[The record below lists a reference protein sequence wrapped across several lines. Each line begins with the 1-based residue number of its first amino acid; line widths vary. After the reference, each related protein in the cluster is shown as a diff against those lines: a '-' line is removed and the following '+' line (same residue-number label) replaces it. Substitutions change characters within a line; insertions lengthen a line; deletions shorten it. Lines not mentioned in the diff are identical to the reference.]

1 MDKYIVRNFIEAIN
15 NFDGSDQA
23 RDLLKDHICYISEH
37 KNEIDDTYPIA
48 EMLHIAS
55 QKLKV
60 FGYDE
65 MNKFK
70 DIEVSDTLN
79 IVDDAIKNYHRSTTS
94 SENENIILDGLQKNI
109 VDQYQKLETR
119 RIMVSA
125 PTSFGKSYLLQEILF
140 NNAQEYENVMI
151 ILPTI
156 ALLNENVNKYQALV
170 KSGKLNYNIVSTN
183 YEDLDLSSRNLFIF
197 TPERA
202 LKFLG
207 KYDLKINFFFFDEV
221 YKIEERL
228 DVTKDNHSGEEVI
241 SGNDKRAAA
250 FRTCLYLLAKCVK
263 DYYIAGP
270 FLDLENKKCVGL
282 KRFLTNN
289 FVKIFQVK
297 FDPTLRITYDA
308 WKIVDITENNS
319 IIPEAR
325 SYKTR
330 LEKQNQVGKLVRIKK
345 FIDEHDLGKT
355 IVYLNYPSKIVEIL
369 KTSDVFDLQPIKNKE
384 LEEFIAHLKTKYN
397 VTMYGISSI
406 EYWTLIKCLEF
417 GIGIHHG
424 KMPKYIQNEILR
436 QFNKPDG
443 LNYLFCTST
452 IIEGVNTVAKNV
464 VMLSNSY
471 GTGDI
476 KKFAFKNIKGRAGR
490 YYSNFIGNLFY
501 CDADQKKLDDS
512 EYMHLE
518 FLNYG
523 DTPLLPIDLD
533 NTEKEDL
540 SQNNH
545 VEKVK
550 RENKYNKGL
559 LPDEV
564 FYQNRLFDRLEQEKI
579 LSKILSEANFNKLY
593 ELTQKVIEHGISFL
607 SLVQEVLDLEEDL
620 LLGDSFKNQPE
631 DKQKEILAKY
641 KYKLYWILR
650 EYEQEGFAGL
660 MKYQMSIV
668 KFKDELKQNMDDKYN
683 TVFEQIR
690 TTIEYDIPKYLSLY
704 QSLFNHACKIK
715 NKVFGN
721 GDLDDVIKFY
731 EIGASNDF
739 GRLLIERGFPS
750 ESAKIIESE
759 LKKTRIDFLNNDKV
773 IQYIDNH
780 PDIISR
786 LDEYEKK
793 LYTRIINLYRKE
805 L

>member
-15 NFDGSDQA
+15 NFDGTDNA
-23 RDLLKDHICYISEH
+23 REILKDHVCFISEH
-37 KNEIDDTYPIA
+37 KNELYDIYPID
-48 EMLHIAS
+48 ELLHIAS

-65 MNKFK
+65 MNNIKH
-70 DIEVSDTLN
+70 IETSDTSS
-79 IVDDAIKNYHRSTTS
+79 IVDTAIKNYHRSATS
-94 SENENIILDGLQKNI
+94 TEDENIILDGLQKNI
-109 VDQYQKLETR
+109 IDAYQKLDNR

-125 PTSFGKSYLLQEILF
+125 PTSFGKSYLLQEILL

-156 ALLNENVNKYQALV
+156 ALLNENVNKYQELI
-170 KSGKLNYNIVSTN
+170 KKGKIKYNIVSTN
-183 YEDLDLSSRNLFIF
+183 YEDLDLCARNLFIF

-207 KYDLKINFFFFDEV
+207 KFDLKINFFFFDEV

-228 DVTKDNHSGEEVI
+228 DITKDTQSGEDVI
-241 SGNDKRAAA
+241 SGNDKRASA
-250 FRTCLYLLAKCVK
+250 FRICLYLLAKTVK

-270 FLDLENKKCVGL
+270 YLDLENKKCIGL
-282 KRFLTNN
+282 KKFLTNN
-289 FVKIFQVK
+289 RVKIFQVK

-319 IIPEAR
+319 IIPEAI

-330 LEKQNQVGKLVRIKK
+330 LEQQNQVGKLTRIKK
-345 FIDEHDLGKT
+345 FIDEHNLGKT
-355 IVYLNYPSKIVEIL
+355 IVYLNYPSKIVDVL
-369 KTSDVFDLQPIKNKE
+369 KSCDIFDTQPIKNKE

-397 VTMYGISSI
+397 VNMYGISSV

-452 IIEGVNTVAKNV
+452 IIEGVNTVARNV

-471 GTGDI
+471 GSGDI

-501 CDADQKKLDDS
+501 CDAEQKKLDDS

-523 DTPLLPIDLD
+523 DSPLLTIDLD

-545 VEKVK
+545 AEKVK
-550 RENKYNKGL
+550 RENRYNKNL
-559 LPDEV
+559 LPDDV
-564 FYQNRLFDRLEQEKI
+564 FYQNRLFDRLDQEKI
-579 LSKILSEANFNKLY
+579 LLKILNESNFDRLY
-593 ELTQKVIEHGISFL
+593 ELTQKVIGHGLSFL
-607 SLVQEVLDLEEDL
+607 SLVKEVLNLEEDL
-620 LLGDSFKNQPE
+620 LLGASVKNQPE

-641 KYKLYWILR
+641 KYKLYWILK
-650 EYEQEGFAGL
+650 EYEREGFIGL
-660 MKYQMSIV
+660 LKYQMSKA
-668 KFKDELKQNMDDKYN
+668 KFKDELKQEMDDKYN
-683 TVFEQIR
+683 LVFEQIR

-704 QSLFNHACKIK
+704 QSIFNHACKLK

-759 LKKTRIDFLNNDKV
+759 LRKTRIDFLNNYKV
-773 IQYIDNH
+773 IEYIDKN
-780 PDIISR
+780 PDVISR
-786 LDEYEKK
+786 LDNYEKK
-793 LYTRIINLYRKE
+793 LYSRIIDLYRKE
-805 L
+805 M

>member
-1 MDKYIVRNFIEAIN
+1 MDKYIVRNFIDALN
-15 NFDGSDQA
+15 TFDGSDEA
-23 RDLLKDHICYISEH
+23 RELLKNHVCYISEH
-37 KNEIDDTYPIA
+37 KNELDDTYPI
-48 EMLHIAS
+48 EELLHIAS
-55 QKLKV
+55 QRLKV

-65 MNKFK
+65 MNKIK
-70 DIEVSDTLN
+70 DISSSHTSS
-79 IVDDAIKNYHRSTTS
+79 IIDDAIKNYHRSVAC
-94 SENENIILDGLQKNI
+94 SEEENIILDGLQKNI
-109 VDQYQKLETR
+109 VDEYQKLKTR

-140 NNAQEYENVMI
+140 NNAQEYENIMM

-156 ALLNENVNKYQALV
+156 ALLNENVNKYQELI
-170 KSGKLNYNIVSTN
+170 KKGKLNYTIVSTN
-183 YEDLDLSSRNLFIF
+183 YDDLDLSSRNLFIF

-228 DVTKDNHSGEEVI
+228 DITKDALSGEDVV
-241 SGNDKRAAA
+241 SGSDKRAAA
-250 FRTCLYLLAKCVK
+250 FRTCLYLLAKSVK

-270 FLDLENKKCVGL
+270 FLDLENKKCIGL
-282 KRFLTNN
+282 KKFLTNN
-289 FVKIFQVK
+289 FVKVFQVK

-308 WKIVDITENNS
+308 WKTVNITENNS

-325 SYKTR
+325 SYMTR
-330 LEKQNQVGKLVRIKK
+330 LEKPTQVGKLVRIKK
-345 FIDEHDLGKT
+345 FIDDHNLGKT
-355 IVYLNYPSKIVEIL
+355 IVYINFPSKIVEIL
-369 KTSDVFDLQPIKNKE
+369 KSCNIFDTQPIKNQE
-384 LEEFIAHLKTKYN
+384 LEEFISHLKTKYN
-397 VTMYGISSI
+397 VTLNGISSV

-436 QFNKPDG
+436 QFNKQNG

-452 IIEGVNTVAKNV
+452 IIEGVNTVARNV
-464 VMLSNSY
+464 VMLSNSQ
-471 GTGDI
+471 GVGEI

-490 YYSNFIGNLFY
+490 YYSNFVGNLFY

-523 DTPLLPIDLD
+523 EDPLLTVDLD

-540 SQNNH
+540 SNKNCE
-545 VEKVK
+545 EKIK
-550 RENKYNKGL
+550 RENKYNKEL
-559 LPDEV
+559 LPDDV
-564 FYQNRLFDRLEQEKI
+564 FYQNRLFDRLDQEKI
-579 LSKILSEANFNKLY
+579 LNKILEDKNFDKLY
-593 ELTQKVIEHGISFL
+593 NLTQKAISHGTEFL
-607 SLVQEVLDLEEDL
+607 NLVQAVLNLEEDL
-620 LLGDSFKNQPE
+620 LLSDSFKKFSE
-631 DKQKEILAKY
+631 EKQKEILEKY
-641 KYKLYWILR
+641 KTKLYWILK

-660 MKYQMSIV
+660 LKYQM
-668 KFKDELKQNMDDKYN
+668 KKAEYKEDLKQNMDDKYN
-683 TVFEQIR
+683 IVFEQIR

-715 NKVFGN
+715 DKVFGN
-721 GDLDDVIKFY
+721 GDLDDIIKFY

-773 IQYIDNH
+773 IQYIDKN
-780 PDIISR
+780 PEIISR

-805 L
+805 N

>member
-79 IVDDAIKNYHRSTTS
+79 IIDDAIKNYHRSTTS

-109 VDQYQKLETR
+109 IDQYQKLETR

-228 DVTKDNHSGEEVI
+228 DITKDNHSGEEVI
-241 SGNDKRAAA
+241 SGDDKRAAA

-270 FLDLENKKCVGL
+270 FLDLENNKCVGL

-289 FVKIFQVK
+289 FVKVFQVK

-369 KTSDVFDLQPIKNKE
+369 KTSDIFDLQPIKNKE

-397 VTMYGISSI
+397 VTMYGISSV

-540 SQNNH
+540 SRNNH

-550 RENKYNKGL
+550 RENKYNKEL
-559 LPDEV
+559 LPDDV

-593 ELTQKVIEHGISFL
+593 ELTQKVIGHGISFL

-759 LKKTRIDFLNNDKV
+759 LKKTGIDFLNNDKV

-805 L
+805 

>member
-15 NFDGSDQA
+15 NFDGTDNA
-23 RDLLKDHICYISEH
+23 REILKDHVCFISEH
-37 KNEIDDTYPIA
+37 KNELDDSYPIA
-48 EMLHIAS
+48 ELLHIAS

-65 MNKFK
+65 MNNIKN
-70 DIEVSDTLN
+70 IETSDTSS
-79 IVDDAIKNYHRSTTS
+79 IVDAAIKSYHRSATS
-94 SENENIILDGLQKNI
+94 TEDENIILDGLQKNI
-109 VDQYQKLETR
+109 IDAYQKLDER

-156 ALLNENVNKYQALV
+156 ALLNENVNKYQELI
-170 KSGKLNYNIVSTN
+170 KRGKIRYNIVSTN
-183 YEDLDLSSRNLFIF
+183 YEDIDLCARNLFIF

-207 KYDLKINFFFFDEV
+207 KFDLKINFFFFDEV

-228 DVTKDNHSGEEVI
+228 DITKDTQSGEDVI
-241 SGNDKRAAA
+241 RGNDKRASA
-250 FRTCLYLLAKCVK
+250 FRTCLYLLAKAVK

-270 FLDLENKKCVGL
+270 YLDLENKQCVGL
-282 KRFLTNN
+282 KKFLTNN
-289 FVKIFQVK
+289 RVKIFQVK

-308 WKIVDITENNS
+308 WKVVDITENNL
-319 IIPEAR
+319 IMPEAI

-330 LEKQNQVGKLVRIKK
+330 LEKQNQIGKLTRIKK
-345 FIDEHDLGKT
+345 FIDEHNLGKT
-355 IVYLNYPSKIVEIL
+355 IVYLNYPSKIVDIL
-369 KTSDVFDLQPIKNKE
+369 KACDIFIAQPIKNKE
-384 LEEFIAHLKTKYN
+384 LEEFIVHLKTKYN
-397 VTMYGISSI
+397 VNMYGISSV

-452 IIEGVNTVAKNV
+452 IIEGINTVARNV

-471 GTGDI
+471 GSGDI

-501 CDADQKKLDDS
+501 CDAEQKKLDDS
-512 EYMHLE
+512 DYMHLE

-523 DTPLLPIDLD
+523 NSPLLTIDLD

-540 SQNNH
+540 SQNNCA
-545 VEKVK
+545 EKVK
-550 RENKYNKGL
+550 RENRYNKNL
-559 LPDEV
+559 LPDDV
-564 FYQNRLFDRLEQEKI
+564 FYQNRLFDRLDQEKI
-579 LSKILSEANFNKLY
+579 LLKILDESNFDRLY
-593 ELTQKVIEHGISFL
+593 ELTQKVIGHGLSFL
-607 SLVQEVLDLEEDL
+607 SLVKEVLDLEEDL
-620 LLGDSFKNQPE
+620 LLGESFKSQPE
-631 DKQKEILAKY
+631 DKQKETLAKY
-641 KYKLYWILR
+641 KNKLYWILK
-650 EYEQEGFAGL
+650 EYEREGFVGL
-660 MKYQMSIV
+660 LKYQMSKA
-668 KFKDELKQNMDDKYN
+668 KFKDELKQDMDDKYN
-683 TVFEQIR
+683 LVFEQIR

-704 QSLFNHACKIK
+704 QSLFNHACKLK

-759 LKKTRIDFLNNDKV
+759 LRQTRLDFLNNYKV
-773 IQYIDNH
+773 IEYIDKN
-780 PDIISR
+780 PEIISR
-786 LDEYEKK
+786 LDNYEKK
-793 LYTRIINLYRKE
+793 LYLRIINLYRKE
-805 L
+805 V

>member
-1 MDKYIVRNFIEAIN
+1 MDKYIVRNFIESLN
-15 NFDGSDQA
+15 NFDGSA
-23 RDLLKDHICYISEH
+23 EGREVLKNHVCYISEH
-37 KNEIDDTYPIA
+37 KHEIEKSYPI
-48 EMLHIAS
+48 EELLHIAS

-60 FGYDE
+60 FGYDK
-65 MNKFK
+65 MNKIT
-70 DIEVSDTLN
+70 DVELSDTTSIIDN
-79 IVDDAIKNYHRSTTS
+79 AVKEYHKSTMS
-94 SENENIILDGLQKNI
+94 SEEEIVILDGLQKNI
-109 VDQYQKLETR
+109 IDEYQKLENR

-125 PTSFGKSYLLQEILF
+125 PTSFGKSYLLQEILY

-156 ALLNENVNKYQALV
+156 ALLNENVNKYQSLI
-170 KSGKLNYNIVSTN
+170 KKGKLNYNIVSTN
-183 YEDLDLSSRNLFIF
+183 YEDLNLNSRNLFIF

-228 DVTKDNHSGEEVI
+228 DVTKDVKSGEDVI

-250 FRTCLYLLAKCVK
+250 FRTCLYLLAKSVK

-270 FLDLENKKCVGL
+270 FLDLENKNCVGL
-282 KRFLTNN
+282 RKFLTNN
-289 FVKIFQVK
+289 FVQIFQIK

-308 WKIVDITENNS
+308 WKLGDITENNS

-330 LEKQNQVGKLVRIKK
+330 LDQQNQIGKLERIKK

-355 IVYLNYPSKIVEIL
+355 IVYINYPSKIVEIL
-369 KTSDVFDLQPIKNKE
+369 KVAKIFDNQPLKNKE
-384 LEEFIAHLKTKYN
+384 LEEFIIHLKSKYN
-397 VTMYGISSI
+397 VNMNGISSV

-436 QFNKPDG
+436 QFNRPDG

-464 VMLSNSY
+464 VMLSNSH
-471 GTGDI
+471 GSGDM

-490 YYSNFIGNLFY
+490 YYTNFIGNLFY

-523 DTPLLPIDLD
+523 DSPLLTIDLD

-540 SQNNH
+540 SKNNH
-545 VEKVK
+545 CEKIK
-550 RENKYNKGL
+550 RENKYNKDL

-564 FYQNRLFDRLEQEKI
+564 FYQNRLFDRLEQEQI
-579 LSKILSEANFNKLY
+579 LKKILSEDNFDRLY
-593 ELTQKVIEHGISFL
+593 ELTQK
-607 SLVQEVLDLEEDL
+607 
-620 LLGDSFKNQPE
+620 
-631 DKQKEILAKY
+631 
-641 KYKLYWILR
+641 
-650 EYEQEGFAGL
+650 
-660 MKYQMSIV
+660 
-668 KFKDELKQNMDDKYN
+668 
-683 TVFEQIR
+683 
-690 TTIEYDIPKYLSLY
+690 
-704 QSLFNHACKIK
+704 
-715 NKVFGN
+715 
-721 GDLDDVIKFY
+721 
-731 EIGASNDF
+731 
-739 GRLLIERGFPS
+739 
-750 ESAKIIESE
+750 
-759 LKKTRIDFLNNDKV
+759 
-773 IQYIDNH
+773 
-780 PDIISR
+780 
-786 LDEYEKK
+786 
-793 LYTRIINLYRKE
+793 
-805 L
+805 

>member
-1 MDKYIVRNFIEAIN
+1 MDKYIVRNFIESLN
-15 NFDGSDQA
+15 NFDGSDEG
-23 RDLLKDHICYISEH
+23 REILKNHVCYISEH
-37 KNEIDDTYPIA
+37 KNEIEKTYPID
-48 EMLHIAS
+48 ELLHIAS

-65 MNKFK
+65 MNKITA
-70 DIEVSDTLN
+70 IELSDTSS
-79 IVDDAIKNYHRSTTS
+79 IVDNAVKKYHESTMS
-94 SENENIILDGLQKNI
+94 SEKENVILDGLQKNI
-109 VDQYQKLETR
+109 IDEYQKLQNR

-125 PTSFGKSYLLQEILF
+125 PTSFGKSYLLQEILY
-140 NNAQEYENVMI
+140 NNAQEYENVML

-156 ALLNENVNKYQALV
+156 ALLNENVNKYQSLI
-170 KSGKLNYNIVSTN
+170 KKGKLDYNIVSTN
-183 YEDLDLSSRNLFIF
+183 YEDLNINSRNLFIF

-207 KYDLKINFFFFDEV
+207 KYDVKINFFFFDEV

-228 DVTKDNHSGEEVI
+228 DITKDVKSGDDVI

-250 FRTCLYLLAKCVK
+250 FRTCLYLLAKSVK

-282 KRFLTNN
+282 RKFLTNN
-289 FVKIFQVK
+289 FVQIFQVK

-308 WKIVDITENNS
+308 WKLGDITENNFV
-319 IIPEAR
+319 IPEVR

-330 LEKQNQVGKLVRIKK
+330 LDQQNQIGKLERIKK

-355 IVYLNYPSKIVEIL
+355 IVYINYPSKIVEIL
-369 KTSDVFDLQPIKNKE
+369 KVAKIFDNQPLKNKE
-384 LEEFIAHLKTKYN
+384 LEEFIIHLKSKYN
-397 VTMYGISSI
+397 VNMNGISSV

-436 QFNKPDG
+436 QFNRPDG

-464 VMLSNSY
+464 VMLSNSH
-471 GTGDI
+471 GSGDM

-490 YYSNFIGNLFY
+490 YYSSFIGNLFY

-523 DTPLLPIDLD
+523 ETPLLPIDLD

-540 SQNNH
+540 SKNNH
-545 VEKVK
+545 YEKMK
-550 RENKYNKGL
+550 RENKYNKDL

-564 FYQNRLFDRLEQEKI
+564 FYQNRLFDRLEQEQI
-579 LSKILSEANFNKLY
+579 LKKILSEDNFDRLY
-593 ELTQKVIEHGISFL
+593 ELTQKVISRGLSFL
-607 SLVQEVLDLEEDL
+607 ALVREVLNLEENL
-620 LLGDSFKNQPE
+620 LLGDSFITQSE
-631 DKQKEILAKY
+631 DRQKEILKKY
-641 KYKLYWILR
+641 KTKLYYILK
-650 EYEQEGFAGL
+650 EYEQEGFSGL
-660 MKYQMSIV
+660 LKYQMRLS
-668 KFKDELKQNMDDKYN
+668 KYSDELKQDMDNKYN
-683 TVFEQIR
+683 IVFEQIR

-715 NKVFGN
+715 DKVFGN
-721 GDLDDVIKFY
+721 GDLDDVIKYY

-750 ESAKIIESE
+750 ESAKMIEFE
-759 LKKTRIDFLNNDKV
+759 LRKTHIDFLNNDKV
-773 IQYIDNH
+773 IQYIDQTPN
-780 PDIISR
+780 IIAH
-786 LDEYEKK
+786 LDGYEKR
-793 LYTRIINLYRKE
+793 LYTRIIDLYRKE
-805 L
+805 K

>member
-109 VDQYQKLETR
+109 IDQYQKLETR

-156 ALLNENVNKYQALV
+156 ALLNENINKYQALV

-228 DVTKDNHSGEEVI
+228 DITKDNHSGEEVI
-241 SGNDKRAAA
+241 SGDDKRAAA

-289 FVKIFQVK
+289 FIKVFQVK

-330 LEKQNQVGKLVRIKK
+330 LEKQNQIGKLVRIKK

-369 KTSDVFDLQPIKNKE
+369 KTSDIFDLQPIKNKE

-397 VTMYGISSI
+397 VTMYGISSV

-540 SQNNH
+540 SRNNH

-550 RENKYNKGL
+550 RENKYNKEL
-559 LPDEV
+559 LPDNV

-593 ELTQKVIEHGISFL
+593 ELTQKVVGHGISFL

-759 LKKTRIDFLNNDKV
+759 LKNTRIDFLNNDKV

>member
-15 NFDGSDQA
+15 NFDGSDQS
-23 RDLLKDHICYISEH
+23 RELLKDHVCYISEH
-37 KNEIDDTYPIA
+37 KNEMDDTYPIA
-48 EMLHIAS
+48 EMLHTAS

-65 MNKFK
+65 MNKIK
-70 DIEVSDTLN
+70 DIEVSDTIN
-79 IVDDAIKNYHRSTTS
+79 IVDDAIKNYHRSTTA
-94 SENENIILDGLQKNI
+94 SEEENIILDGLQKNI
-109 VDQYQKLETR
+109 IDEYQKLEIR

-140 NNAQEYENVMI
+140 NNALEYENVMI

-170 KSGKLNYNIVSTN
+170 KSGKLNYNIISTN

-228 DVTKDNHSGEEVI
+228 DITKDNQSGEKII
-241 SGNDKRAAA
+241 SGNDKRAVA
-250 FRTCLYLLAKCVK
+250 FRTCLYLLAKNVK

-270 FLDLENKKCVGL
+270 FLDLENKECIGL
-282 KRFLTNN
+282 KKFLTNN

-330 LEKQNQVGKLVRIKK
+330 LEKQNQVGKLIRIKK

-355 IVYLNYPSKIVEIL
+355 IVYLNYPSQIVEIL
-369 KTSDVFDLQPIKNKE
+369 KSSNIFDLQPIKNKE
-384 LEEFIAHLKTKYN
+384 LEEFILHLKTKYN
-397 VTMYGISSI
+397 VNMYGISSV

-436 QFNKPDG
+436 QFNKTDG

-471 GTGDI
+471 GSGDI

-518 FLNYG
+518 FLNYS
-523 DTPLLPIDLD
+523 DIPLLPIDLD

-545 VEKVK
+545 AEKIK
-550 RENKYNKGL
+550 RENKYNKQL
-559 LPDEV
+559 LPNDV
-564 FYQNRLFDRLEQEKI
+564 FYQNRLFDRLDQEKI
-579 LSKILSEANFNKLY
+579 LSKILDESNFDRLY
-593 ELTQKVIEHGISFL
+593 DLTQKVIGHGASFL
-607 SLVQEVLDLEEDL
+607 SLVQEVLNLEENI
-620 LLGDSFKNQPE
+620 LLGDSFKKFSDE
-631 DKQKEILAKY
+631 RQKEILGKY
-641 KYKLYWILR
+641 KNKLFWILK

-660 MKYQMSIV
+660 LKYQMSIV
-668 KFKDELKQNMDDKYN
+668 KFKDELKQNMDEKYN

-715 NKVFGN
+715 NRVFGN

-750 ESAKIIESE
+750 ESVKIIESE
-759 LKKTRIDFLNNDKV
+759 LKKTKIDFLNNDNV
-773 IQYIDNH
+773 IQYIDKN
-780 PDIISR
+780 PEIIAR
-786 LDEYEKK
+786 LDNYEKK
-793 LYTRIINLYRKE
+793 LFDRIINLYRTEK
-805 L
+805 

>member
-109 VDQYQKLETR
+109 IDQYQKLETR

-156 ALLNENVNKYQALV
+156 ALLNENINKYQALV
-170 KSGKLNYNIVSTN
+170 KSEKLNYNIVSTN

-207 KYDLKINFFFFDEV
+207 KYDLKIDFFFFDEV

-228 DVTKDNHSGEEVI
+228 DITKDNHSGEEVI
-241 SGNDKRAAA
+241 SGDDKRAAA

-289 FVKIFQVK
+289 FVKVFQVK

-369 KTSDVFDLQPIKNKE
+369 KTSDIFDLQPIKNKE

-397 VTMYGISSI
+397 VTMYGISSV

-512 EYMHLE
+512 EYIHLE

-540 SQNNH
+540 SRNNH

-550 RENKYNKGL
+550 RENKYNKEL
-559 LPDEV
+559 LPDNV

-593 ELTQKVIEHGISFL
+593 ELTQKVIGHGISFL

-759 LKKTRIDFLNNDKV
+759 LKNTRIDFLNNDKV

>member
-15 NFDGSDQA
+15 NFDGTDNA
-23 RDLLKDHICYISEH
+23 REILKDHVCFISEH
-37 KNEIDDTYPIA
+37 KNELADTYPIA
-48 EMLHIAS
+48 ELLHIAS

-65 MNKFK
+65 MNNIKH
-70 DIEVSDTLN
+70 IEMSDTSS
-79 IVDDAIKNYHRSTTS
+79 IVDTAIKNYHRSATS
-94 SENENIILDGLQKNI
+94 TEDENIILDGLQKNI
-109 VDQYQKLETR
+109 IDAYQKLDNR

-156 ALLNENVNKYQALV
+156 ALLNENVNKYQELI
-170 KSGKLNYNIVSTN
+170 KEGKIKYNIVSTN
-183 YEDLDLSSRNLFIF
+183 YEDLDLCARNLFIF

-207 KYDLKINFFFFDEV
+207 KFDLKINFFFFDEV

-228 DVTKDNHSGEEVI
+228 DITKDTQSGEDVI
-241 SGNDKRAAA
+241 SGNDKRSSA
-250 FRTCLYLLAKCVK
+250 FRTCLYLLAKAVK

-270 FLDLENKKCVGL
+270 YLDLENKKCVGL

-289 FVKIFQVK
+289 RVKIFQVK

-308 WKIVDITENNS
+308 WKVVDITENNS
-319 IIPEAR
+319 IKPEAI

-330 LEKQNQVGKLVRIKK
+330 LEKQNQVGKLTRIKK
-345 FIDEHDLGKT
+345 FIDEHNLGKT
-355 IVYLNYPSKIVEIL
+355 IVYLNYPSKIVDIL
-369 KTSDVFDLQPIKNKE
+369 KACDIFNTQPIKNKE

-397 VTMYGISSI
+397 VNMYGISSV

-436 QFNKPDG
+436 QFNKTDG

-452 IIEGVNTVAKNV
+452 IIEGVNTVARNV

-471 GTGDI
+471 GSGDI

-490 YYSNFIGNLFY
+490 YYSYFIGNLFY
-501 CDADQKKLDDS
+501 CDAEQKKLDDS

-523 DTPLLPIDLD
+523 DSPLLTIDLD

-545 VEKVK
+545 AEKVK
-550 RENKYNKGL
+550 RENRYNKNL
-559 LPDEV
+559 LPDDI
-564 FYQNRLFDRLEQEKI
+564 FYQNRLFDRLDQEKI
-579 LSKILSEANFNKLY
+579 LIKILDESNFDRLY
-593 ELTQKVIEHGISFL
+593 ELTQKVIGHGLSFL
-607 SLVQEVLDLEEDL
+607 SLVKEVLDLEEDL
-620 LLGDSFKNQPE
+620 LLGESFKNQPE
-631 DKQKEILAKY
+631 DKQKETLVKY
-641 KYKLYWILR
+641 KYKLYWILK
-650 EYEQEGFAGL
+650 EYEREGFAGL
-660 MKYQMSIV
+660 LKYQMSKA
-668 KFKDELKQNMDDKYN
+668 KFKDELKQDMDDKYN
-683 TVFEQIR
+683 LVFEQIR

-704 QSLFNHACKIK
+704 QSLFGHACKLK

-721 GDLDDVIKFY
+721 GDLDNVIKFY

-759 LKKTRIDFLNNDKV
+759 LRKTKIDFLNNYKV
-773 IQYIDNH
+773 IEYIDKN
-780 PDIISR
+780 PEVISR
-786 LDEYEKK
+786 LDNYEKK
-793 LYTRIINLYRKE
+793 LYLRIINLYRKE
-805 L
+805 I

>member
-109 VDQYQKLETR
+109 IDQYQKLETR

-228 DVTKDNHSGEEVI
+228 DITKDNHSGEEVI

-545 VEKVK
+545 IEKVK
-550 RENKYNKGL
+550 REDKYNKEL
-559 LPDEV
+559 LPDDV

-593 ELTQKVIEHGISFL
+593 ELTQKVIGHGISFL

-721 GDLDDVIKFY
+721 GALDDVIKFY

-759 LKKTRIDFLNNDKV
+759 LKKTRIDFLNNNKV

-780 PDIISR
+780 LDIISR

>member
-109 VDQYQKLETR
+109 IDQYQKLETR

-156 ALLNENVNKYQALV
+156 ALLNENINKYQALV

-228 DVTKDNHSGEEVI
+228 DITKDNHSGEEVI
-241 SGNDKRAAA
+241 SGDDKRAAA

-289 FVKIFQVK
+289 FVKVFQVK

-369 KTSDVFDLQPIKNKE
+369 KTSDIFDLQPIKNKE

-397 VTMYGISSI
+397 VTMYGISSV

-512 EYMHLE
+512 EYIHLE

-540 SQNNH
+540 SRTNH

-550 RENKYNKGL
+550 RENKYNKEL
-559 LPDEV
+559 LPDNV

-593 ELTQKVIEHGISFL
+593 ELTQKVIGHGISFL

-759 LKKTRIDFLNNDKV
+759 LKNTRIDFLNNDKV